1 MALLIG
7 MDEAGLGPNLGPF
20 VVAATVW
27 DVPSQVSGF
36 DFWAAFKSILTR
48 SPSSCDPRL
57 HVADSKQVFQPGRGI
72 GALERGVW
80 SALRLCDIQAVT
92 FRDLCA
98 ALCGS
103 AALSGPLA
111 TRLEGEKAG
120 VRGADERT
128 APALDVGSEGSL
140 NRLSQDASW
149 RDESTSHPSSLLK
162 NTWST
167 ISSCSNPVDF
177 GHVGN
182 VPHVFQR
189 AASPLPAKPGR
200 GDKAETSRSARVERS
215 LFDAEELVAAR
226 AGLSEP
232 LHRDA
237 ADEPPWY
244 NANSLALPVASS
256 DESLVEPWR
265 LACERVGA
273 RLIAIRADVVEPN
286 RFNRLVRQYD
296 NKAAATS
303 HIAMNLLRGIWHPDG
318 GVEALIVADKHGGR
332 NRYKPLLSEAFD
344 GANVITVEEGAER
357 STYRVGKGELR
368 FQPRAEEHGPVAL
381 ASMTAKYLRELAMH
395 QFNAYWRE
403 HIPGIKPTQGYPLDA
418 KRFRAEIAEI
428 QRQLEI
434 TDDVLWRER

>member
-1 MALLIG
+1 M
-7 MDEAGLGPNLGPF
+7 
-20 VVAATVW
+20 
-27 DVPSQVSGF
+27 
-36 DFWAAFKSILTR
+36 
-48 SPSSCDPRL
+48 
-57 HVADSKQVFQPGRGI
+57 
-72 GALERGVW
+72 
-80 SALRLCDIQAVT
+80 
-92 FRDLCA
+92 
-98 ALCGS
+98 
-103 AALSGPLA
+103 
-111 TRLEGEKAG
+111 
-120 VRGADERT
+120 
-128 APALDVGSEGSL
+128 
-140 NRLSQDASW
+140 
-149 RDESTSHPSSLLK
+149 
-162 NTWST
+162 
-167 ISSCSNPVDF
+167 
-177 GHVGN
+177 
-182 VPHVFQR
+182 
-189 AASPLPAKPGR
+189 
-200 GDKAETSRSARVERS
+200 
-215 LFDAEELVAAR
+215 AAR

-237 ADEPPWY
+237 VDEPPWY